1 MTKVVVDASIIIAVV
16 SNEPDKMTLIQ
27 MTENVNL
34 IAPPPIHWEIGN
46 AFSAMFKRN
55 WISIE
60 DAIQAIIAYEKIP
73 IRFAD
78 IELDETLKL
87 AHALNIYAYDACI
100 IRCAI
105 KYKSPLFSLDQ
116 KLLNAAK
123 MAKVQVLEV
132 TQWVLFTHIQK
143 LDKILHRS

>member
-16 SNEPDKMTLIQ
+16 SNEPQKGPLVQ
-27 MTENVNL
+27 MTKNVSL
-34 IAPPPIHWEIGN
+34 IAPHSIHWEIGN

-55 WISIE
+55 RISME

-73 IRFAD
+73 IRFTD
-78 IELDETLKL
+78 IELDEALKL
-87 AHALNIYAYDACI
+87 AYAFNIYAYEAYV

-105 KYKSPLFSLDQ
+105 KYKSPLLTLDQ

-123 MAKVQVLEV
+123 RAKAQVLEV
-132 TQWVLFTHIQK
+132 TQ
-143 LDKILHRS
+143 

>member
-1 MTKVVVDASIIIAVV
+1 
-16 SNEPDKMTLIQ
+16 
-27 MTENVNL
+27 MTEHAAAAESKL
-34 IAPPPIHWEIGN
+34 AQ
-46 AFSAMFKRN
+46 
-55 WISIE
+55 IE
-60 DAIQAIIAYEKIP
+60 NQ

-132 TQWVLFTHIQK
+132 TQ
-143 LDKILHRS
+143 